1 MKKDIKDTNPF
12 DLKVLENE
20 PKDYL
25 DTEDFSKFLK
35 KKNISVREDN
45 LPRFADTHGIKMAK
59 KTREGSGG
67 SVPTIYKIPTKAKL
81 DEIKKTMSLNNNN
94 ALGKENL
101 KNKEKKILE
110 IFDKAENKK
119 ESKSSI
125 ADKVAKALG
134 VPCNRKL
141 VRRVLNEKRSSKLSK
156 LL

>member
-1 MKKDIKDTNPF
+1 MKDTNPF
-12 DLKVLENE
+12 NLKVLEDP
-20 PKDYL
+20 PKEYL
-25 DTEDFSKFLK
+25 DTDEFIKYLNNK
-35 KKNISVREDN
+35 KIIIRKDN

>member
-1 MKKDIKDTNPF
+1 MKDTNPF
-12 DLKVLENE
+12 DLKVLEDQ
-20 PKDYL
+20 PKEYL
-25 DTEDFSKFLK
+25 DTDEFIKYLNNK
-35 KKNISVREDN
+35 KIIIRKDN

-67 SVPTIYKIPTKAKL
+67 SVPTIYKIPTKTKL

-110 IFDKAENKK
+110 IFDKAENNK

-141 VRRVLNEKRSSKLSK
+141 VRRILNEKRSSKLSK

>member
-1 MKKDIKDTNPF
+1 MKDKDTNPY

-45 LPRFADTHGIKMAK
+45 LPRFADTHGIKMARK
-59 KTREGSGG
+59 KREGSGG

>member
-1 MKKDIKDTNPF
+1 MKDTNPF
-12 DLKVLENE
+12 DLKVLEDQ
-20 PKDYL
+20 PKEYL
-25 DTEDFSKFLK
+25 DTDEFIKFLK
-35 KKNISVREDN
+35 NKKIIIRKDN

>member
-1 MKKDIKDTNPF
+1 MKDKDTNPY
-12 DLKVLENE
+12 DLKVLKKE

-25 DTEDFSKFLK
+25 DTENFSKFLK
-35 KKNISVREDN
+35 KKNISVRKDN
-45 LPRFADTHGIKMAK
+45 LPRFADRHGIKMAR

-67 SVPTIYKIPTKAKL
+67 SVPTIYKILTKAKL

-94 ALGKENL
+94 ALGKESL
-101 KNKEKKILE
+101 KNKEKKVLE
-110 IFDKAENKK
+110 IFDKAENNK

>member
-1 MKKDIKDTNPF
+1 MKDTNPF
-12 DLKVLENE
+12 DLKVLKDQ
-20 PKDYL
+20 PKEYL
-25 DTEDFSKFLK
+25 DTDEFIEFLNNRK
-35 KKNISVREDN
+35 IVIRKDN

-59 KTREGSGG
+59 KIREGSGG

-81 DEIKKTMSLNNNN
+81 DEIKKIMSLNNNN

>member
-1 MKKDIKDTNPF
+1 MKDTNPF
-12 DLKVLENE
+12 DLKVLEDQ
-20 PKDYL
+20 PKEYL
-25 DTEDFSKFLK
+25 DTDKFIKFLNNK
-35 KKNISVREDN
+35 KIIIRKDN
-45 LPRFADTHGIKMAK
+45 LPRFADTHGIRMAK

-81 DEIKKTMSLNNNN
+81 DEIKKNMSLNNNN

-125 ADKVAKALG
+125 ADKAAKALG

>member
-1 MKKDIKDTNPF
+1 MRDTNPF
-12 DLKVLENE
+12 DLKVLKDQ
-20 PKDYL
+20 PKEYL
-25 DTEDFSKFLK
+25 NTDKFIKFLNNK
-35 KKNISVREDN
+35 KIIIRKDN

-81 DEIKKTMSLNNNN
+81 DEIKKTMLLNNNN

-110 IFDKAENKK
+110 IFDQAQNKK

-134 VPCNRKL
+134 VSCNRKL
-141 VRRVLNEKRSSKLSK
+141 VRRVLNEKRSPMLSK

>member
-1 MKKDIKDTNPF
+1 MRDTNPF
-12 DLKVLENE
+12 DLKVLKDQ
-20 PKDYL
+20 PKEYL
-25 DTEDFSKFLK
+25 DTDKFIKFLNNK
-35 KKNISVREDN
+35 KIIIRKDN

-59 KTREGSGG
+59 KKREGSGG

-81 DEIKKTMSLNNNN
+81 DEIKKNMSLNNNN
-94 ALGKENL
+94 SLGKENL

-110 IFDKAENKK
+110 IFDQAQNKK

-141 VRRVLNEKRSSKLSK
+141 VRRVLNEKRSPMLSK

>member
-1 MKKDIKDTNPF
+1 MKDKDTNPY
-12 DLKVLENE
+12 DLKVLKKE

-67 SVPTIYKIPTKAKL
+67 SVPTIYKIPTKTKL

-94 ALGKENL
+94 ALGKQNL

-110 IFDKAENKK
+110 IFDKAENNK

>member
-1 MKKDIKDTNPF
+1 MSKTIKDTNPF
-12 DLKVLENE
+12 DLKVLEDQ
-20 PKDYL
+20 PKEYL
-25 DTEDFSKFLK
+25 DTDEFIKYLNNK
-35 KKNISVREDN
+35 KIIIRKDN

>member
-1 MKKDIKDTNPF
+1 MKDTNPF
-12 DLKVLENE
+12 DLKVLEDQ
-20 PKDYL
+20 PKEYL
-25 DTEDFSKFLK
+25 DTDEFIKYLNNK
-35 KKNISVREDN
+35 KIIIRKDN

-125 ADKVAKALG
+125 ADKVAKVLG

>member
-1 MKKDIKDTNPF
+1 MKDTNPF
-12 DLKVLENE
+12 DLKVLEDQ
-20 PKDYL
+20 PKEYL
-25 DTEDFSKFLK
+25 DTDEFIKFLNNK
-35 KKNISVREDN
+35 KIIIRKDN

-94 ALGKENL
+94 TLGKENI
-101 KNKEKKILE
+101 KKKEKKILE

-125 ADKVAKALG
+125 ADKAAKALG

>member
-1 MKKDIKDTNPF
+1 MKDTNPF
-12 DLKVLENE
+12 DLKVLEDQ
-20 PKDYL
+20 PKEYL
-25 DTEDFSKFLK
+25 DTDEFIKFLNNK
-35 KKNISVREDN
+35 KIIIRKDN

-81 DEIKKTMSLNNNN
+81 DEIKKTMSLSNNN
-94 ALGKENL
+94 ALGKENI
-101 KNKEKKILE
+101 KKKEKKILE
-110 IFDKAENKK
+110 IFDKAESKK

-125 ADKVAKALG
+125 ADKAAKALG

-141 VRRVLNEKRSSKLSK
+141 VRRILNEKRSSKLSK

>member
-1 MKKDIKDTNPF
+1 MKDTNPF
-12 DLKVLENE
+12 DLKVLEDQ
-20 PKDYL
+20 PKEYL
-25 DTEDFSKFLK
+25 DTDEFIKFLNNK
-35 KKNISVREDN
+35 KIIIRKDN

-125 ADKVAKALG
+125 ADKVVKALG

>member
-1 MKKDIKDTNPF
+1 MRDKDTNPY

-20 PKDYL
+20 SKDYL

-45 LPRFADTHGIKMAK
+45 LPRFADIHGIKMAK

>member
-1 MKKDIKDTNPF
+1 MTKNIKDANPF

-25 DTEDFSKFLK
+25 DTVDFFKFLK

-45 LPRFADTHGIKMAK
+45 LPRFAEGHGIKMAK
-59 KTREGSGG
+59 KIREGSAG
-67 SVPTIYKIPTKAKL
+67 SVPTIYKIPSKAKL
-81 DEIKKTMSLNNNN
+81 EEIKKTMSLNNNN

>member
-1 MKKDIKDTNPF
+1 MSKTIKDTNPF
-12 DLKVLENE
+12 DLKIFEEE

-25 DTEDFSKFLK
+25 DTDEFAEFLIK
-35 KKNISVREDN
+35 KKITVRKDN

>member
-1 MKKDIKDTNPF
+1 MKDKDTNPY
-12 DLKVLENE
+12 DLQVLENE

-67 SVPTIYKIPTKAKL
+67 SVPTIYKIPTKTKL

-125 ADKVAKALG
+125 ANKVAKALG

>member
-1 MKKDIKDTNPF
+1 MNDKNSNPF
-12 DLKVLENE
+12 ELKVFDKT

-25 DTEDFSKFLK
+25 DTDEFAEFLIK
-35 KKNISVREDN
+35 KKITVRKDN

-59 KTREGSGG
+59 KKREGSGG
-67 SVPTIYKIPTKAKL
+67 MVPTIYKIPTKAKL

-141 VRRVLNEKRSSKLSK
+141 VRRVLNEKRSPMLSK

>member
-1 MKKDIKDTNPF
+1 MKDTNPF
-12 DLKVLENE
+12 DLKVLEDQ
-20 PKDYL
+20 PKEYL
-25 DTEDFSKFLK
+25 DTDKFIKFLNNK
-35 KKNISVREDN
+35 KIIIRKDN

-119 ESKSSI
+119 ESKTSI

>member
-1 MKKDIKDTNPF
+1 MKDTNPF
-12 DLKVLENE
+12 DLKILEEE

-25 DTEDFSKFLK
+25 DTDEFAEFLIK
-35 KKNISVREDN
+35 KKIKVRKDN

>member
-1 MKKDIKDTNPF
+1 MKDTNPF
-12 DLKVLENE
+12 NLKVLEDQ
-20 PKDYL
+20 PKEYL
-25 DTEDFSKFLK
+25 DTDEFIKFLNNK
-35 KKNISVREDN
+35 KIINRKDN

-81 DEIKKTMSLNNNN
+81 DEIKRTMSLNNNN
-94 ALGKENL
+94 ALGKESL

-110 IFDKAENKK
+110 IFDKAENNK

>member
-1 MKKDIKDTNPF
+1 MKDTNPF
-12 DLKVLENE
+12 DLKVLEDQ
-20 PKDYL
+20 PKEYL
-25 DTEDFSKFLK
+25 DTDEFIKYLNNK
-35 KKNISVREDN
+35 KIIIRKDN
-45 LPRFADTHGIKMAK
+45 LPRFANTHGIKMAK

-67 SVPTIYKIPTKAKL
+67 SVPTIYKIPTKVKL

>member
-1 MKKDIKDTNPF
+1 MKDTNPF
-12 DLKVLENE
+12 NLKVLEDQ
-20 PKDYL
+20 PKEYL
-25 DTEDFSKFLK
+25 DTDEFIKFLNNK
-35 KKNISVREDN
+35 KIIIRKDN